1 MLFLSHPF
9 ALVLA
14 TACAGIVCSLVAQ
27 HFLIRP
33 GNPKAQLNFHS
44 WSLLLLHAGIW
55 LLVHSVLVLCTAR
68 PLFSLA
74 LSLAIFI
81 ILILVNNA
89 KYKSLEEPF
98 IFQDYD
104 YFLDTIRCP
113 RLFLPFFGVK
123 AFMLATL
130 AVLAALFGFF
140 MEVPPAQRFQADSQA
155 GALVLLTLSGL
166 AFIHLALRS
175 RLLPRLTFDPT
186 RDLLQTGFLNALF
199 LYARAQSK
207 FPNICSPL
215 HSLLPSSKESLAQP
229 AHGSALESTYS
240 QTDRAADTACA
251 TISDSPYQ
259 LVCRKKDA
267 PLPHLVCVQSES
279 FFDPRP
285 LWDGIRTDVL
295 ASLDRLQG
303 ESCRSGHM
311 MVPARGANTIR
322 TEFAVLTGIEE
333 QYLGIHRFNP
343 YRALAHGWKVFSLP
357 LLLKHLGYTT
367 ICLHPY
373 MGSFYFRKKIFPDLG
388 IDQFEDVKF
397 FQSASRDGAYVADS
411 ALAARI
417 LECLAKASRPTFV
430 LAITMENHGP
440 LHLEKPDGI
449 SQELYLTKPLP
460 ADCMD
465 LLVYLRHLKNADAM
479 IKTLQ
484 THLAVQTHPA
494 SLCWYGDHI
503 PIMPQVYATFGEPD
517 GTVPYALWNNP
528 SLMQQTAGH
537 SSASSLA
544 SLSTLASGSSLSVPA
559 PLSVQPYSLT
569 DNRAETVKGQTITS
583 DSTMQAHD
591 LALHWLACAGLVHE
605 RAHGQA

>member
-1 MLFLSHPF
+1 MLFSSHPF
-9 ALVLA
+9 ALVLG
-14 TACAGIVCSLVAQ
+14 TACAGIVCSLAAQ
-27 HFLIRP
+27 HCLIRP
-33 GNPKAQLNFHS
+33 GKSEAQLGLHS
-44 WSLLLLHAGIW
+44 WPLLLLHAGIW
-55 LLVHSVLVLCTAR
+55 LLVHSVLILCTAR
-68 PLFSLA
+68 PFFSLA

-123 AFMLATL
+123 AFVLATL
-130 AVLAALFGFF
+130 AVLTALFGFF
-140 MEVPPAQRFQADSQA
+140 REETPAQRFQADSQT
-155 GALVLLTLSGL
+155 GALVLLTLLGL
-166 AFIHLALRS
+166 AFIHRALRS

-199 LYARAQSK
+199 LYARAQRT
-207 FPNICSPL
+207 FPDICSPL
-215 HSLLPSSKESLAQP
+215 HSLLPSSKKYLAQP
-229 AHGSALESTYS
+229 AHDSAPESTCS
-240 QTDRAADTACA
+240 QTDSAADTAC
-251 TISDSPYQ
+251 TTSSGSPYQ
-259 LVCRKKDA
+259 LVCRKKEMS
-267 PLPHLVCVQSES
+267 LPHLVCVQSES

-303 ESCRSGHM
+303 ESCRSGQLI
-311 MVPARGANTIR
+311 VPARGANTIR

-333 QYLGIHRFNP
+333 QFLGIHRFNP

-357 LLLKHLGYTT
+357 LLLKYLGYTT

-373 MGSFYFRKKIFPDLG
+373 MGSFYFRKHIFPDLG
-388 IDQFEDVKF
+388 IDQFEDAKF
-397 FQSASRDGAYVADS
+397 FQAAPRDGAYVADS

-417 LECLAKASRPTFV
+417 LECLDQATRPTFV

-449 SQELYLTKPLP
+449 SQDKYLTRPLP
-460 ADCMD
+460 ADCLD
-465 LLVYLRHLKNADAM
+465 LLIYLRHLKNADAM

-484 THLAVQTHPA
+484 THLAAQTHPV

-503 PIMPQVYATFGEPD
+503 PIMPHVYATFGEPD

-528 SLMQQTAGH
+528 GLVQQTAEH
-537 SSASSLA
+537 
-544 SLSTLASGSSLSVPA
+544 SSLSSPLSAPA
-559 PLSVQPYSLT
+559 PLTRQPHSLKDRQT
-569 DNRAETVKGQTITS
+569 ETVHEHIITS

-591 LALHWLACAGLVHE
+591 LALHWLICAGLVHK

>member
-9 ALVLA
+9 ALVLV
-14 TACAGIVCSLVAQ
+14 TACAGVLCSLVAQ
-27 HFLIRP
+27 HFLIHP
-33 GNPKAQLNFHS
+33 GNPKAQPKRSS
-44 WSLLLLHAGIW
+44 WPLLLLHTGIW
-55 LLVHSVLVLCTAR
+55 LIVHSVLVLCTAR

-74 LSLAIFI
+74 FSLALFI

-123 AFMLATL
+123 AFVLATL

-140 MEVPPAQRFQADSQA
+140 REEPPAQRFQLDSQA
-155 GALVLLTLSGL
+155 GALVLLTLMGL

-175 RLLPRLTFDPT
+175 RFLPRLTFDPT

-199 LYARAQSK
+199 LYARAQRK
-207 FPNICSPL
+207 FPATCSSL
-215 HSLLPSSKESLAQP
+215 HKLLPSSKESLAQS
-229 AHGSALESTYS
+229 AHDSAPETTGAQPNS
-240 QTDRAADTACA
+240 AAHTAGA
-251 TISDSPYQ
+251 TSSESPYQ
-259 LVCRKKDA
+259 LVCRKKEA

-295 ASLDRLQG
+295 VSLDRLQG

-333 QYLGIHRFNP
+333 QFLGIHRFNP

-373 MGSFYFRKKIFPDLG
+373 MGSFYFREKIFPDLG
-388 IDQFEDVKF
+388 IDQFEDAKS

-449 SQELYLTKPLP
+449 PQELYLTRPLP

-465 LLVYLRHLKNADAM
+465 LLVYLRHLKNADTM
-479 IKTLQ
+479 LQTLQ
-484 THLAVQTHPA
+484 THLATQTHPV

-503 PIMPQVYATFGEPD
+503 PIMPQVYATFSEPD

-537 SSASSLA
+537 SSASSL
-544 SLSTLASGSSLSVPA
+544 SSRA
-559 PLSVQPYSLT
+559 PLAVPPHSL
-569 DNRAETVKGQTITS
+569 TS

-605 RAHGQA
+605 RAPGQA

>member
-1 MLFLSHPF
+1 MLFSSHPF
-9 ALVLA
+9 ALVLG
-14 TACAGIVCSLVAQ
+14 TACAGIVCSLAAQ
-27 HFLIRP
+27 HCLIRP
-33 GNPKAQLNFHS
+33 GKSEAQRSLHS
-44 WSLLLLHAGIW
+44 WPLLLLHTGIW
-55 LLVHSVLVLCTAR
+55 LLVHSVLILCTAR
-68 PLFSLA
+68 PIFSLA

-89 KYKSLEEPF
+89 KYKSLVEPF
-98 IFQDYD
+98 IFLDYD

-123 AFMLATL
+123 AFVLATL

-140 MEVPPAQRFQADSQA
+140 REEPPAQRFQADSQA
-155 GALVLLTLSGL
+155 GALVLLSLLGL
-166 AFIHLALRS
+166 AFIHRALRS

-199 LYARAQSK
+199 LYARAQRT
-207 FPNICSPL
+207 FPDICSPL
-215 HSLLPSSKESLAQP
+215 HSFLPSSKKSLAQP
-229 AHGSALESTYS
+229 AHDSAPESTCS
-240 QTDRAADTACA
+240 QTDSAADTAC
-251 TISDSPYQ
+251 TTSSGFPY
-259 LVCRKKDA
+259 LIVCRKKEMS
-267 PLPHLVCVQSES
+267 LPHLVCVQSES

-303 ESCRSGHM
+303 ESCRSGQLI
-311 MVPARGANTIR
+311 VPARGANTIR

-333 QYLGIHRFNP
+333 EYLGIHRFNP

-357 LLLKHLGYTT
+357 LLLKYLGYTT

-373 MGSFYFRKKIFPDLG
+373 MGSFYFRKHIFPDLG
-388 IDQFEDVKF
+388 IDQFEDAKF
-397 FQSASRDGAYVADS
+397 FQAAPRDGAYVADS

-417 LECLAKASRPTFV
+417 LECLDKATRPTFV

-449 SQELYLTKPLP
+449 PQDKYLTRPLP
-460 ADCMD
+460 ADCLD
-465 LLVYLRHLKNADAM
+465 LLIYLRHLKNADAM

-484 THLAVQTHPA
+484 THLAAQTHPV

-503 PIMPQVYATFGEPD
+503 PIMPHVYATFGEPD

-528 SLMQQTAGH
+528 GLVQQTAEH
-537 SSASSLA
+537 
-544 SLSTLASGSSLSVPA
+544 SSLSS
-559 PLSVQPYSLT
+559 PLSSPASLT
-569 DNRAETVKGQTITS
+569 GQPHSLKDRQTETVHEHIISSDSITS
-583 DSTMQAHD
+583 DSMMQAHD
-591 LALHWLACAGLVHE
+591 LALHWLICAGLVHK

>member
-1 MLFLSHPF
+1 MLVSSHPF
-9 ALVLA
+9 ALVPG

-27 HFLIRP
+27 HCLIRP
-33 GNPKAQLNFHS
+33 GQPEAQLSLHS
-44 WSLLLLHAGIW
+44 WPLLLLHVGIW
-55 LLVHSVLVLCTAR
+55 LLMHSVLVLCTAR
-68 PLFSLA
+68 PFFSLA

-123 AFMLATL
+123 AFVLATL

-140 MEVPPAQRFQADSQA
+140 REEPPAQRFQADSQA
-155 GALVLLTLSGL
+155 GALVLLTLLGL
-166 AFIHLALRS
+166 AFIHRALRS

-199 LYARAQSK
+199 LYARAQRT
-207 FPNICSPL
+207 FPDICSPL
-215 HSLLPSSKESLAQP
+215 HSLLPSSKKSLAQP
-229 AHGSALESTYS
+229 AHDSAPESTCS
-240 QTDRAADTACA
+240 QTDSAADTAC
-251 TISDSPYQ
+251 TTSSGSPYQ
-259 LVCRKKDA
+259 LVCRKKEMS
-267 PLPHLVCVQSES
+267 LPHLVCVQSES

-303 ESCRSGHM
+303 ESCRSGQLI
-311 MVPARGANTIR
+311 VPARGANTIR

-333 QYLGIHRFNP
+333 QFLGIHRFNP

-357 LLLKHLGYTT
+357 LLLKYLGYTT

-373 MGSFYFRKKIFPDLG
+373 MGSFYFRKHIFPDLG
-388 IDQFEDVKF
+388 IDQFEDAKF
-397 FQSASRDGAYVADS
+397 FQAAPRDGAYVADS

-417 LECLAKASRPTFV
+417 LECLDQATRPTFV

-449 SQELYLTKPLP
+449 SQDKYLTRPLP
-460 ADCMD
+460 ADCLD
-465 LLVYLRHLKNADAM
+465 LLIYLRHLKNADAM

-484 THLAVQTHPA
+484 THLAAQPHPV

-503 PIMPQVYATFGEPD
+503 PIMPHVYATFGEPD
-517 GTVPYALWNNP
+517 GSVPYALWNNP
-528 SLMQQTAGH
+528 GLVQQTAEH
-537 SSASSLA
+537 
-544 SLSTLASGSSLSVPA
+544 SSLSS
-559 PLSVQPYSLT
+559 PLSSPASLT
-569 DNRAETVKGQTITS
+569 GQPHSLKDRLTETVHEHTITS
-583 DSTMQAHD
+583 ESTMQAHD
-591 LALHWLACAGLVHE
+591 LALHWLICAGLVHK